1 MMTHL
6 PSHPWSAGRR
16 KVLMAGAA
24 TGAALALAACTT
36 ATVAPAP
43 PLERDAPWALLPMV
57 NHTETPQAGLRA
69 EAILESLLRARGLSD
84 LRRYPASIGG
94 DAVFEPSERRSV
106 DQALAWA
113 RAQGVRYALTGTVD
127 EWRYKVGIDGEPAV
141 GFTLQLLELPSG
153 RVVWSAAGGRTG
165 WSRESLSGVAQKMLA
180 ELAAPLTA
188 PLPTPAAAPASA
200 PPAR

>member
-1 MMTHL
+1 MMPTPTMPL
-6 PSHPWSAGRR
+6 PRS
-16 KVLMAGAA
+16 VLRLVACVAA
-24 TGAALALAACTT
+24 AAALALAGCTT

-43 PLERDAPWALLPMV
+43 PLERDAPWVLLPMV

-69 EAILESLLRARGLSD
+69 AAILESLLRVRGVTE
-84 LRRYPASIGG
+84 LRRYPASLGG
-94 DAVFEPSERRSV
+94 DALFEPSERRSV

-113 RAQGVRYALTGTVD
+113 RTQGARYALTGTVD
-127 EWRYKVGIDGEPAV
+127 EWRYKVGLDGEPAV

-180 ELAAPLTA
+180 ELTLPLA
-188 PLPTPAAAPASA
+188 VPPLPPAAPAAAPPAA
-200 PPAR
+200 PSR